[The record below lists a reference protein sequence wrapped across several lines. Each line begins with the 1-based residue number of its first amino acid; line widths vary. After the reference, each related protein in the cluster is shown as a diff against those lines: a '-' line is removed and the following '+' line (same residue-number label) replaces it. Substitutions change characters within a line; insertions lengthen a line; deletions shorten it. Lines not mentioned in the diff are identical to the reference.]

1 MKQKEFL
8 NYIKERV
15 IKYMFKYVVCSR
27 KLLCI
32 LVCLVTLAGCGNKEK
47 PKQYVAELSN
57 PYLSTLPSSFN
68 KRLDVS
74 YQFQNTLSKE
84 GDFSTIDF
92 LHLEVY
98 KDDTIIGYKI
108 VTAKNA
114 NDYLKDGEYDMILG
128 RTDVHLDVEVK
139 RGDKLRI
146 VGEVH
151 VHYVDDDSKDTTL
164 TDEIEYKVK

>member
-1 MKQKEFL
+1 MI
-8 NYIKERV
+8 N
-15 IKYMFKYVVCSR
+15 MMR
-27 KLLCI
+27 KLICALMCI
-32 LVCLVTLAGCGNKEK
+32 VTLAGCSNKEK

-98 KDDTIIGYKI
+98 KDDTMIGYKI
-108 VTAKNA
+108 VTAK
-114 NDYLKDGEYDMILG
+114 DTSYYLKDGDYDMVLG
-128 RTDVHLDVEVK
+128 QTEIKLRRIPKDGE
-139 RGDKLRI
+139 KLRI
-146 VGEVH
+146 VGETSVNI
-151 VHYVDDDSKDTTL
+151 DGERSNISTTV
-164 TDEIEYKVK
+164 EYTVLREK

>member
-1 MKQKEFL
+1 
-8 NYIKERV
+8 
-15 IKYMFKYVVCSR
+15 MFSKVR
-27 KLLCI
+27 KLVCALLC
-32 LVCLVTLAGCGNKEK
+32 VVALAGCTNKEK

-98 KDDTIIGYKI
+98 KNDTMIGYKI
-108 VTAKNA
+108 VTAK
-114 NDYLKDGEYDMILG
+114 DTSYYLKDGDYDMIIG
-128 RTDVHLDVEVK
+128 RTDIPLDVEIK

-164 TDEIEYKVK
+164 TDEIEYTAK

>member
-1 MKQKEFL
+1 M
-8 NYIKERV
+8 IK
-15 IKYMFKYVVCSR
+15 ILR
-27 KLLCI
+27 KLICALLC
-32 LVCLVTLAGCGNKEK
+32 VVTLAGCGSKEK

-84 GDFSTIDF
+84 GDFSTIDS

-98 KDDTIIGYKI
+98 KDDTMIGYKI
-108 VTAKNA
+108 VTAKDA

-128 RTDVHLDVEVK
+128 RTDVPLDVEVK

>member
-1 MKQKEFL
+1 M
-8 NYIKERV
+8 IK
-15 IKYMFKYVVCSR
+15 IAR
-27 KLLCI
+27 KLICA
-32 LVCLVTLAGCGNKEK
+32 VMCVVTLAGCGNKEK
-47 PKQYVAELSN
+47 PKQYVSELSS

-68 KRLDVS
+68 KRLDIS
-74 YQFQNTLSKE
+74 YQFQNTFSKV

-98 KDDTIIGYKI
+98 KDDVMIGYKI
-108 VTAKNA
+108 VTAK
-114 NDYLKDGEYDMILG
+114 DTSYYLTDSDYDMIIG
-128 RTDVHLDVEVK
+128 RTDVPLDVEIK

-164 TDEIEYKVK
+164 TDEIEYTVK